1 MCEITTFVTTVT
13 LLQENISSSIKLA
26 YLTIPA
32 GNFGRHYKCLNSAIS
47 CGFNLL
53 RALAEKSS
61 IVAYAMP
68 LYPFAEGFFHFP

>member
-1 MCEITTFVTTVT
+1 M

-53 RALAEKSS
+53 HALAEKSS

-68 LYPFAEGFFHFP
+68 LYHLLKVFSAFPKRKCFLFL